1 MNKIQLMN
9 NYLSNLAVINIKL
22 HNLHWNVTGINFVAI
37 HNFTESLYD
46 EAFENL
52 DAVAEQ
58 IKMLGEMPLSTLS
71 AYLKNATIKELEGN
85 PFTAKE
91 VLEILVEDLSTL
103 KSQALEIRTA
113 ANKED
118 DFATA
123 NLVEDQVSAYN
134 KHLWFLK
141 TMQL

>member
-1 MNKIQLMN
+1 MKKIQLMN

-58 IKMLGEMPLSTLS
+58 IKMLGEMPLSRLGD
-71 AYLKNATIKELEGN
+71 YLKHASIEELEGKS
-85 PFTAKE
+85 FTAKE
-91 VLEILVEDLSTL
+91 VLQLVNDDLSTL
-103 KSQALEIRTA
+103 KSQALEIRSV
-113 ANKED
+113 ANEED

-123 NLVEDQVSAYN
+123 NLVEAHIESYN
-134 KHLWFLK
+134 KNLWFLK
-141 TMQL
+141 SMQA